1 MYTAD
6 YFILSS
12 TFFKFFFRGRLGAS
26 SGAGRERVAFVR
38 RGRVGRYSGTRVGTL
53 DFHRQA
59 SDMDGRIFQLNRSGG
74 GVPKLGV
81 REAFLDANGLEG
93 DKQRDLR
100 FHGGPERSLC
110 LFPLELILELQT
122 EGHPVFPGS
131 VGENVTVTG
140 LEWSRVEPG
149 TRLSL
154 GDEALVEIT
163 SYTSPCKT
171 IAASFADGDFKRI
184 SQKVRPGD
192 SRLYARVLR
201 PGRLAVGDP
210 VKLL

>member
-1 MYTAD
+1 
-6 YFILSS
+6 
-12 TFFKFFFRGRLGAS
+12 
-26 SGAGRERVAFVR
+26 
-38 RGRVGRYSGTRVGTL
+38 
-53 DFHRQA
+53 
-59 SDMDGRIFQLNRSGG
+59 MDGRIFQLNRSGG

-81 REAFLDANGLEG
+81 REAFLDASGLEG

-100 FHGGPERSLC
+100 FHGGPERALC
-110 LFPLELILELQT
+110 LFPLELILELQA

>member
-1 MYTAD
+1 
-6 YFILSS
+6 
-12 TFFKFFFRGRLGAS
+12 
-26 SGAGRERVAFVR
+26 
-38 RGRVGRYSGTRVGTL
+38 
-53 DFHRQA
+53 
-59 SDMDGRIFQLNRSGG
+59 MDGRIFQLNRSGG

-81 REAFLDANGLEG
+81 REAFLDAKGLEG
-93 DKQRDLR
+93 DRQRNLR
-100 FHGGPERSLC
+100 FHGGPERALC
-110 LFPLELILELQT
+110 LFPLELILELQA

-131 VGENVTVTG
+131 VGENVTVAG
-140 LEWSRVEPG
+140 LEWPRVEPG

-171 IAASFADGDFKRI
+171 IAASFVGGDFKRI

>member
-1 MYTAD
+1 
-6 YFILSS
+6 
-12 TFFKFFFRGRLGAS
+12 
-26 SGAGRERVAFVR
+26 
-38 RGRVGRYSGTRVGTL
+38 
-53 DFHRQA
+53 
-59 SDMDGRIFQLNRSGG
+59 MDGRIFQLNRSGG

-100 FHGGPERSLC
+100 FHGGPERALC
-110 LFPLELILELQT
+110 LFPLELILELQA

-131 VGENVTVTG
+131 VGENVTVAG
-140 LEWSRVEPG
+140 LEWSRVEPC

-171 IAASFADGDFKRI
+171 IAASFADGYFKRI